1 MPNTVFDSGWDA
13 MMAFIP
19 LMAVSLTL
27 YGFYVCLFLLSLH
40 TLSRRRS
47 TRTILLT
54 VASCTIAVVGSIQIA
69 IDVALVVVAARVL
82 QRIVH
87 SEILAERSLRILPV
101 FGSTLPALL
110 KAQTFA
116 FGINYFITDS
126 IFLYRCYAI
135 WGFQKKPIILPVLL
149 MLSSSI
155 SGIILYS
162 TTNTMNSSLPFIL
175 AAATNLVLTALTAG
189 RILWIQRAASH
200 VALDSAVRSCYSRA
214 IMIILESGAVYCTVA
229 IFLVI
234 SRSLNEEIFGIG
246 LGIAQQV
253 MNIIPTLT
261 LVYIGLKNL
270 EEHQPA
276 DLERG
281 YELPP
286 SQVHLRTW
294 SRTRS
299 GCTYVQAGQ

>member
-1 MPNTVFDSGWDA
+1 M
-13 MMAFIP
+13 
-19 LMAVSLTL
+19 
-27 YGFYVCLFLLSLH
+27 
-40 TLSRRRS
+40 
-47 TRTILLT
+47 
-54 VASCTIAVVGSIQIA
+54 QIA

-82 QRIVH
+82 QRIVN
-87 SEILAERSLRILPV
+87 SEVLAERSLRILPV

-162 TTNTMNSSLPFIL
+162 TTNTINSTLPIIL

-200 VALDSAVRSCYSRA
+200 VALDSAVRGRYSRA

-253 MNIIPTLT
+253 MNIIPTFT
-261 LVYIGLKNL
+261 LVHIGLKNL
-270 EEHQPA
+270 EEHQPG
-276 DLERG
+276 L
-281 YELPP
+281 
-286 SQVHLRTW
+286 
-294 SRTRS
+294 
-299 GCTYVQAGQ
+299 